1 MRAVKL
7 SRGPATAPALSIVVP
22 ARNEA
27 ASVTDVLRSLKDQF
41 PFAELILVDNASTDD
56 TASRAATVPGVRVV
70 MERCPGKGRAMRTG
84 AEAASGAF
92 VLFHDA
98 DSEYEVRD
106 AVPVVERSMSTGHCV
121 IGARVVAF
129 DHLRWSS
136 WVANRVVQMML
147 RARFGARVADVLSG
161 TRCMRRAD
169 FLSLDTR
176 SAGFGIET
184 ELAVA
189 CLRKGLA
196 LEHRYIRYTPR
207 TGAQGKKIRAY
218 HLLSLIR
225 IALS

>member
-1 MRAVKL
+1 MNAVGQG
-7 SRGPATAPALSIVVP
+7 RPVPAADLSIVVA

-27 ASVTDVLRSLKDQF
+27 VSVTDVLRLLKDQF

-56 TASRAATVPGVRVV
+56 TASRAATVPDVRVV
-70 MERCPGKGRAMRTG
+70 TEPRPGKGRAMRTG

-98 DSEYEVRD
+98 DTEYEVRD
-106 AVPVVERSMSTGHCV
+106 AVAVVERSMSAGHCV

-129 DHLRWSS
+129 DYLRWSS
-136 WVANRVVQMML
+136 WLANRLVQLLL
-147 RARFGARVADVLSG
+147 RARFGVRVADVLSG
-161 TRCMRRAD
+161 TRCMRRVD

-189 CLRKGLA
+189 CLRKGLT
-196 LEHRYIRYTPR
+196 LEHRYVRYTPR
-207 TGAQGKKIRAY
+207 TGKQGKKIRAY

-225 IALS
+225 IAMA

>member
-1 MRAVKL
+1 MKADEPRCQV
-7 SRGPATAPALSIVVP
+7 SATELSIVVP

-27 ASVTDVLRSLKDQF
+27 ASVTGVLLLLRDQF

-56 TASRAATVPGVRVV
+56 TASRGATVPGVRVV
-70 MERCPGKGRAMRTG
+70 TEPCPGKGRAMRTG
-84 AEAASGAF
+84 AKAARGAF

-98 DSEYEVRD
+98 DTEYEVRD
-106 AVPVVERSMSTGHCV
+106 AVPVVEGSMSTGHCV

-136 WVANRVVQMML
+136 WLANRLVQVML

-161 TRCMRRAD
+161 TRCMRRED
-169 FLSLDTR
+169 FLSLGTC

-189 CLRKGLA
+189 CLRKSLA
-196 LEHRYIRYTPR
+196 LEHRYVRYTPR
-207 TGAQGKKIRAY
+207 TGKQGKKIRAY
-218 HLLSLIR
+218 HLLSLVR
-225 IALS
+225 IAMA